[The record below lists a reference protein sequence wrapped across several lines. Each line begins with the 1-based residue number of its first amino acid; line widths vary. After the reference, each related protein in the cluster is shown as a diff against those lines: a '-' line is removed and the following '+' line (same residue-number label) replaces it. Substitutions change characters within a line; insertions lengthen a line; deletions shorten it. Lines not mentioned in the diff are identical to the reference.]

1 MRIPSGVA
9 FDELLRIRHYEP
21 FAHGLWFLVLEYVVQ
36 ILFRAERDETRQND
50 NPLAR
55 RCEDLREIRRL

>member
-1 MRIPSGVA
+1 MA
-9 FDELLRIRHYEP
+9 FDELVRHYEQ
-21 FAHGLWFLVLEYVVQ
+21 FAHGLWFLVPEYVVQ
-36 ILFRAERDETRQND
+36 ILFRAKRDETRQND